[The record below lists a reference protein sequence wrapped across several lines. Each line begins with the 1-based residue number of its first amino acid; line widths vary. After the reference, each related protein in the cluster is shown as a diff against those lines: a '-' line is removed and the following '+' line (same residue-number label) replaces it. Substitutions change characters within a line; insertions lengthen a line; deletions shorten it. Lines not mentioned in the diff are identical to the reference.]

1 MAVTTNFGVPTN
13 GIGSSATLM
22 PKLQYRFRVNFTGMG
37 SDAGTRTSSTQNV
50 ISTGRPSITHEEV
63 IVDSYN
69 SKMYIAGKHTW
80 EPISIVLRDDVNSN
94 VVKLVGDQLRQ
105 QLDHTAQGA
114 GITNDEG
121 NISGLSYKFNMSIEI
136 LDGTAAGEPI
146 DKWTL
151 TGCYLSNVQYGDLN
165 YGTSEMVQVTM
176 QVRYD
181 NASHNIESVDT
192 DTLSTAAPTAT

>member
-1 MAVTTNFGVPTN
+1 MAVTTKFGVPVDGAT
-13 GIGSSATLM
+13 ATLM
-22 PKLQYRFRVNFTGMG
+22 PKLQYRFRVNFTNLG
-37 SDAGTRTSSTQNV
+37 SNATSSTQNV
-50 ISTGRPSITHEEV
+50 ISAGRPSLTHEEV

-94 VVKLVGDQLRQ
+94 VVKMIGLQLTN
-105 QLDHTAQGA
+105 QLDHNTQGA
-114 GITNDEG
+114 GISTDG
-121 NISGLSYKFNMSIEI
+121 TTSGLAYKFDMSIDI
-136 LDGTAAGEPI
+136 LDGSADAQVL
-146 DKWTL
+146 DQWQM

-181 NASHNIESVDT
+181 NASHVVNGNRDLLSNENADPSVPDQV
-192 DTLSTAAPTAT
+192 